1 MYKAMVKESQKLW
14 GKVASENGWSMN
26 GRGCTIWIDND
37 NEVLDSVYNQED
49 NKESYIIQVTEFDY
63 EGFYETEVLIKTI

>member
-1 MYKAMVKESQKLW
+1 MYKTIVKKSQELW

-37 NEVLDSVYNQED
+37 NEVLDSVYNKED

>member
-1 MYKAMVKESQKLW
+1 MYKTIVKKSQELW

-37 NEVLDSVYNQED
+37 NEVLDSVYNKED
-49 NKESYIIQVTEFDY
+49 NKGSYIIQVTEFDY